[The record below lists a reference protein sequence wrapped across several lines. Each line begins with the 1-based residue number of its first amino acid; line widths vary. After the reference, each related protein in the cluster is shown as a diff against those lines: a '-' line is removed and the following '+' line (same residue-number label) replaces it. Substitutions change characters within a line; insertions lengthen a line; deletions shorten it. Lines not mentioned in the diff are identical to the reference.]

1 MFARASVRFARPA
14 TRPTELDSVSNQYSA
29 YRFAAPSPAQEVELA
44 AEKNGGALLKS
55 CKYNLTFF
63 LFYFLVKLFFFFL
76 PAAMLTWGEN
86 KG

>member
-63 LFYFLVKLFFFFL
+63 FILFFGETFFFFPSCSYVNL
-76 PAAMLTWGEN
+76 GG
-86 KG
+86 K